1 MSLRITSEK
10 INNPF
15 LVDLLEKL
23 SSSFRRMEHDFFVIG
38 ATARDIVIQEML
50 NTSSRRKTRDLDLAI
65 AVPNWQEFDKI
76 KKNLIADGFEKDKD
90 KQQRFY
96 YGDYEIDIVPYGY
109 VAKDDDNIYWPPEE
123 TIAMSVKG
131 FDEALS
137 DSITVSIDDRFT
149 VNIASLHGLF
159 LLKLNAWMDRH
170 LTTNKDAEDM
180 AFILDNYLMANLDRE
195 AYMEVYDWEE
205 FDEFVAGGY
214 WLANDLAKLLNK
226 EQLIY
231 YADKIDEEMLLE
243 ERSRLISQMLNSQ
256 SGLNYDQV
264 IRTWQTISEVFRATP
279 KEEQ

>member
-23 SSSFRRMEHDFFVIG
+23 SICFRKIEHDFFVIG
-38 ATARDIVIQEML
+38 ATARDIIIQEML

-137 DSITVSIDDRFT
+137 DSITVSIDDRFD
-149 VNIASLHGLF
+149 VKIASLHGLF

-180 AFILDNYLMANLDRE
+180 SFILDNYLMANLDRE

-226 EQLIY
+226 EQLLY
-231 YADKIDEEMLLE
+231 YADKIDEEVLLE
-243 ERSRLISQMLNSQ
+243 ERSHLISQMLNSQ
-256 SGLNYDQV
+256 SGLTYDQV
-264 IRTWQTISEVFRATP
+264 RRTWQTISEVFRSTP

>member
-1 MSLRITSEK
+1 M
-10 INNPF
+10 
-15 LVDLLEKL
+15 DLLEKL
-23 SSSFRRMEHDFFVIG
+23 TDSFSRMEHDFFVIG

-76 KKNLIADGFEKDKD
+76 KKSLIADGFEIDKD

-109 VAKDDDNIYWPPEE
+109 VAKEDDNIYWPPEE

-137 DSITVSIDDRFT
+137 DAITVSIDDRFT
-149 VNIASLHGLF
+149 IKIASLHGLF

-180 AFILDNYLMANLDRE
+180 SFILDNYLMANLDRE

-205 FDEFVAGGY
+205 FDEFIAGGY
-214 WLANDLAKLLNK
+214 WLANDLAKLLTK

-231 YADKIDEEMLLE
+231 YADRIDEEMKLE

-256 SGLNYDQV
+256 SGLTYDQV
-264 IRTWQTISEVFRATP
+264 KRTWQTISEVFRSTS
-279 KEEQ
+279 KQEQ

>member
-1 MSLRITSEK
+1 MSLRISSKK

-23 SSSFRRMEHDFFVIG
+23 TDSFSRMEHDFFVIG

-76 KKNLIADGFEKDKD
+76 KKSLIADGFEIDKD

-109 VAKDDDNIYWPPEE
+109 VAKEDDNIYWPPEE

-137 DSITVSIDDRFT
+137 DAITVSIDDRFSIK
-149 VNIASLHGLF
+149 IASLHGLF

-180 AFILDNYLMANLDRE
+180 SFILDNYLMANLDRE

-214 WLANDLAKLLNK
+214 WVANDLAKLLTK

-231 YADKIDEEMLLE
+231 YADRIDEEIQLE

-256 SGLNYDQV
+256 SGLTYDQV
-264 IRTWQTISEVFRATP
+264 KRTWQTISEVFRSTS
-279 KEEQ
+279 KQEQ

>member
-1 MSLRITSEK
+1 MSLRISSKK

-23 SSSFRRMEHDFFVIG
+23 TDSFSRMEHDFFVIG

-76 KKNLIADGFEKDKD
+76 KKSLIADGFEIDKD

-109 VAKDDDNIYWPPEE
+109 VAKEDDNIYWPPEE

-137 DSITVSIDDRFT
+137 DAITVSIDDRFSIK
-149 VNIASLHGLF
+149 IASLHGLF

-180 AFILDNYLMANLDRE
+180 SFILDNYLMANLDRE

-214 WLANDLAKLLNK
+214 WLANDLAKLLTK

-231 YADKIDEEMLLE
+231 YADRIDEEIQLE

-256 SGLNYDQV
+256 SGLAYDQV
-264 IRTWQTISEVFRATP
+264 KRTWQTISEVFRSTS
-279 KEEQ
+279 KQEQ

>member
-23 SSSFRRMEHDFFVIG
+23 SSGFRRMEHDFFVIG

-50 NTSSRRKTRDLDLAI
+50 NTSSHRKTRDLDLAI
-65 AVPNWQEFDKI
+65 AVPNWQEFYKI

-149 VNIASLHGLF
+149 VKIASLHGLF